1 MTDRQA
7 RTLGPQGPAEDFKQN
22 MPPPLGISRTIVTAV
37 IQRTNKGPVMKRE
50 KQEVGVEIQIRL

>member
-1 MTDRQA
+1 M
-7 RTLGPQGPAEDFKQN
+7 GPQGPAEDFKQN